1 MKKNLLFLAMAAVAL
16 ASCSNDETTSVNESL
31 KDANAISFRPFMNN
45 ITRGATD
52 AGVMTAF
59 ATGNS
64 FNVYADYDGSKY
76 FQTDFT
82 KQDGSTFTSSNK
94 YYYPSDLGAAKGTE
108 PETYKTLTFTAI
120 YGATQIANTAG
131 AIDDYTPAAAA
142 TSQVDVL
149 VAKRAITSSPGSTGV
164 VLDFRHALSQIVV
177 KVKNTNANLKLTIS
191 DVQIGQVKTI
201 GDFAYTGDGTGKVA
215 QSDWTPATPGAYTQ
229 SSLGVTFT
237 GTNGG
242 TRDNEVVTLGSPWLI
257 VPQDKVNTAEYS
269 TANDPAPSITSST
282 TPNIVGN
289 YLALKMTI
297 KNNDASGTVIA
308 SERWCCWPI
317 DQDFDPGYKYVFIID
332 AGSGGYQPV
341 DINNDKT
348 DLDPVLGDVIVFS
361 ASCTI
366 ADWDT
371 DLNGDSND
379 DDDIDVNIP

>member
-1 MKKNLLFLAMAAVAL
+1 MKKNLLILAAAAL
-16 ASCSNDETTSVNESL
+16 SFAACSSDETLSTNEAAQ
-31 KDANAISFRPFMNN
+31 DANVIGFRSFVNSA
-45 ITRGATD
+45 TRAATD
-52 AGVMTAF
+52 PGVMTAF
-59 ATGNS
+59 DTGNK
-64 FNVYADYDGSKY
+64 FNVYADYAGNKY
-76 FQTDFT
+76 FQADFE
-82 KQDGSTFTSSNK
+82 KQSGSTFTSENK
-94 YYYPSDLGAAKGTE
+94 YYWPSDLGTGA
-108 PETYKTLTFTAI
+108 PVKTMTFTAI
-120 YGATQIANTAG
+120 YGATQKADNPG
-131 AIDDYTPAAAA
+131 VIDHYTPEAAAA
-142 TSQVDVL
+142 SQVDVL
-149 VAKRAITSSPGSTGV
+149 VAKKAVTSNPGSTGV

-191 DVQIGQVKTI
+191 DVQIGQVKTV

-215 QSDWTPATPGAYTQ
+215 QNNWTPATAGTYTQ

-242 TRDNEVVTLGSPWLI
+242 TSDNQVITLGSPWLI
-257 VPQDKVNTAEYS
+257 VPQDKVNTTEYS
-269 TANDPAPSITSST
+269 TANDPAPSITGST
-282 TPNIVGN
+282 APDIVGN

-348 DLDPVLGDVIVFS
+348 NLDPVLGDAIVFS

-366 ADWDT
+366 VDWDT
-371 DLNGDSND
+371 DLDGDTND
-379 DDDIDVNIP
+379 DDDIDVTVP